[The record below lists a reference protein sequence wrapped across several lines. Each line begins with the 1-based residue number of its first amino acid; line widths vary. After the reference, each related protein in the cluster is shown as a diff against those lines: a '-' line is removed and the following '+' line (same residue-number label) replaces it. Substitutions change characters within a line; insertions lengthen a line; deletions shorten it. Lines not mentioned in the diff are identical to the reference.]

1 MVGHFALII
10 SIFIS
15 KLLCALCE
23 YKNYYV
29 KLLLE
34 SGSGYVLR
42 CEDELKT
49 RQRSVCG
56 MQIKRY
62 YLTRKVSKM
71 FKGAACGSPGHE
83 GRCELDSHADTFVAG
98 RNCTL
103 MHYTD

>member
-42 CEDELKT
+42 CDNELKT

-62 YLTRKVSKM
+62 YLACKVSKI
-71 FKGAACGSPGHE
+71 FKGADRASVVRKTAQVNFPSRAE
-83 GRCELDSHADTFVAG
+83 P
-98 RNCTL
+98 TL
-103 MHYTD
+103 SQQE